1 MSKETRVRYAPSP
14 TGHLHIGG
22 ARTALFNYL
31 LARRNGG
38 KFIVRIED
46 TDQTRNI
53 ENAAEKQMENLKWLG
68 VEWDE
73 GTDVGGP
80 HAPYRQME
88 RLDIYRK
95 YIDQLLEEGKAYYC
109 YATKEE
115 LDAEREEQIARGETP
130 KILEKHRNVTEEQ
143 RAQFEREGRV
153 PAIHFIVPE
162 DRAYVVNDV
171 IRGQVTFESKE
182 MGDFVICR
190 PDGIP
195 TYNFA
200 VVIDDFLM
208 DITHVIRGEEHLSNT
223 PRQLM
228 IYEAFG
234 WEPPQFAHLAL
245 ILNQDGK
252 KMSKRDESIIQF
264 IEQYRDLGFLPQAIV
279 NFIVLLGWSPG
290 GEEEIFQKEDLI
302 KLFSLERVNKSPAV
316 FDTIK
321 MNWMNNHYI
330 KQEPVEKITELCL
343 PHLQKAGFIEEEL
356 PPERYEWIR
365 SIVELHQEKM
375 SYCAQI
381 VPLAALFFLDEV
393 VYDEDAKSVVLEE
406 QVPQVLASLK
416 NHIADSAEYNVE
428 SIQAILKAVQK
439 ETGFKGKALFMP
451 VRVAAT
457 GQIHGPDL
465 VKSLYL
471 LGKERVLSR
480 IDQLLTNRET
490 ITK

>member
-88 RLDIYRK
+88 RLDIYRN
-95 YIDQLLEEGKAYYC
+95 YIDQLLQEGKAYYC

-115 LDAEREEQIARGETP
+115 LDAEREEQIVRGETP
-130 KILEKHRNVTEEQ
+130 RILEKHRNVTPEQ
-143 RAQFEREGRV
+143 REQFEQEGRV
-153 PAIHFIVPE
+153 PAIHFLVPD
-162 DRAYVVNDV
+162 DRVYVVKDV
-171 IRGQVTFESKE
+171 IRKEVSFESKE

-200 VVIDDFLM
+200 VVIDDYLM
-208 DITHVIRGEEHLSNT
+208 EISHVIRGEEHLSNT

-264 IEQYRDLGFLPQAIV
+264 IEQYRDLGFLPQAIL

-290 GEEEIFQKEDLI
+290 GEEEIFSKEELI

-330 KQEPVEKITELCL
+330 KQESVEKITELCL
-343 PHLQKAGFIEEEL
+343 PHLQKAGFIEENL
-356 PPERYEWIR
+356 TPARYDWVR
-365 SIVELHQEKM
+365 GIVELHQEKM

-406 QVPQVLASLK
+406 QVPLVLSALK
-416 NHIADSAEYNVE
+416 NHIADSPEYNVQT
-428 SIQAILKAVQK
+428 IHAILKSVQK
-439 ETGFKGKALFMP
+439 ETGHKGKALFMP

-480 IDQLLTNRET
+480 IDQLLKDREA

>member
-1 MSKETRVRYAPSP
+1 MAKEIRTRYAPSP

-31 LARRNGG
+31 FAKHQGG

-46 TDQTRNI
+46 TDQTRNV
-53 ENAAEKQMENLKWLG
+53 ENAAEEQMKNLKWLG
-68 VEWDE
+68 VQWDE
-73 GTDVGGP
+73 GVDIGGP
-80 HAPYRQME
+80 YGPYRQMD

-95 YIDQLLEEGKAYYC
+95 YIDQLLAEGKAYYC

-130 KILEKHRNVTEEQ
+130 RILEKHRNVTPEQ
-143 RAQFEREGRV
+143 REQFEKEGRV
-153 PAIHFIVPE
+153 PSVHFLVP
-162 DRAYVVNDV
+162 DDKVYVVNDL
-171 IRGQVTFESKE
+171 IRGEVTFESKE

-200 VVIDDFLM
+200 VVIDDYLM
-208 DITHVIRGEEHLSNT
+208 KISHVIRGEEHLSNT

-264 IEQYRDLGFLPQAIV
+264 IEQYRDLGFLPDAIV
-279 NFIVLLGWSPG
+279 NFLVLLGWSPG
-290 GEEEIFQKEDLI
+290 GEEEIFSMEDLVKI
-302 KLFSLERVNKSPAV
+302 FSMERVSKSPAV
-316 FDTIK
+316 FDSTK
-321 MNWMNNHYI
+321 MNWMNNYYL
-330 KQEPVEKITELCL
+330 KREPLDTITDLCI

-356 PPERYEWIR
+356 SEEKREWVR
-365 SIVELHQEKM
+365 SIVALYQEQM

-381 VPLAALFFLDEV
+381 VPLAALFFLEEV
-393 VYDEDAKSVVLEE
+393 VYDEEAKAVLQE
-406 QVPQVLASLK
+406 PQLPEVLASFKKHLEA
-416 NHIADSAEYNVE
+416 HSEYNVDT
-428 SIQAILKAVQK
+428 IKAVLKEVQK
-439 ETGFKGKALFMP
+439 ETGHKGKALFMP
-451 VRVAAT
+451 IRVAAT
-457 GQIHGPDL
+457 GQAHGRDL
-465 VKSLYL
+465 GETLYL
-471 LGKERVLSR
+471 LGRDKVLERVERVLAKG
-480 IDQLLTNRET
+480 E
-490 ITK
+490 